1 MASDAFVMN
10 SCSDP
15 FRHSGCWRSERWL
28 TAVNAAVLTL
38 LLRLF
43 VQLLLYLTSCRLSAL
58 SVLFKYYQ
66 NTKLTDILVVV
77 ERHHCCV
84 QLYALSRIC
93 MLSADLP
100 ARRSRHA
107 IRCLLPFACEIM
119 RWSWISIYSHIA
131 LTSFC
136 SNCSSQTVVKF
147 STMRGTLQEST
158 SKDIRAD
165 CRLGPCRPA
174 VSGDCASASVTKGP
188 YFDPMLICLSHAYK
202 KSKKTNKDETKAIRV
217 YMSNHLIF

>member
-1 MASDAFVMN
+1 MTD
-10 SCSDP
+10 SCQCGCVDTVVEIICSTAPLLDKLP
-15 FRHSGCWRSERWL
+15 SFR
-28 TAVNAAVLTL
+28 A
-38 LLRLF
+38 
-43 VQLLLYLTSCRLSAL
+43 
-58 SVLFKYYQ
+58 VLFKYYQ

-119 RWSWISIYSHIA
+119 RWSWISIYSLCRKA
-131 LTSFC
+131 PPRTSVP
-136 SNCSSQTVVKF
+136 S
-147 STMRGTLQEST
+147 
-158 SKDIRAD
+158 AD